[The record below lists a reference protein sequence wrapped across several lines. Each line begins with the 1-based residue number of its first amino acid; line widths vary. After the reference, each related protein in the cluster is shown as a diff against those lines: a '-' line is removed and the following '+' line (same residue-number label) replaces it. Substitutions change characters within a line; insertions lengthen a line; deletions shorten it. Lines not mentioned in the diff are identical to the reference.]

1 MAQEK
6 GKSLS
11 VLQSCGIEGNVEF
24 VEEFAYS

>member
-11 VLQSCGIEGNVEF
+11 VLQCCRIESNIEF